1 VDENF
6 NNGFGPNFQSGGRN
20 VRHVN
25 KKKNRLGVVNI
36 QNGQGQSSSLLSKN
50 INSRGMKSFQ
60 VTVAFMGIGMGLNE
74 EFCVEYATNN
84 NGWKLSKCFT
94 FSNQTYNNKKWY
106 DVQSTFN
113 ARTSNLRV
121 RVRCNGNNNNDNVL
135 IDRVRIQGK

>member
-1 VDENF
+1 MDENF

-50 INSRGMKSFQ
+50 INSRGMKSFR